1 MNCSYIYVGFKCF
14 EKVKPSKRYIQIA
27 NAVTF
32 GSIWQ
37 YGDSTVEIYVK
48 WNSSKLSKFLVEIE
62 ILNLAN

>member
-1 MNCSYIYVGFKCF
+1 MLVSNA
-14 EKVKPSKRYIQIA
+14 SKKSNLANATFRLQ

-48 WNSSKLSKFLVEIE
+48 WNSSRLSKFLVEIE